1 MGAIRLP
8 KGNHEYAELVIN
20 DANVSGVYT
29 LNDTAPMR
37 DLEKTL
43 SELLTSPIGMSSLA
57 ESVCGVESVLIVC
70 DDNTRRTP
78 AKAILP
84 ILLSAL
90 NEAGIPDK
98 DITILFAAGTHR
110 AMTER
115 EIEEKIG
122 AEICRRLRF
131 HNHDHKGEM
140 RYKGNTPLGTPIYLN
155 PLADR
160 ADFIIGIG
168 SIIPHRYCGWSGG
181 GKIIQ
186 PGVCGEE
193 TIAETHLL
201 IAKDRTVNL
210 GSVNNVA
217 RDEINRVAETAGL
230 KMIINTVLNNA
241 GDPVAIVAGH
251 PVAAHEAGVE
261 VAREVCGVKME
272 RTDVVLIGA
281 WPEDQNLWQA
291 GKSLYTADL
300 AVKSGGTILLY
311 ASMAEGI
318 GEHEDENPPSGK
330 TSDEILQMINAREIE
345 DRIGGAAAYAMRLVL
360 DRSKVIIVSEN
371 LKERERTFMGMT
383 WMKDLQAA
391 VDRTLETMPEATV
404 NVICNGPEILPLT

>member
-8 KGNHEYAELVIN
+8 KGNHAYAEVVVN
-20 DANVSGVYT
+20 DANIAGVYT
-29 LNDTAPMR
+29 LNEVAPIR
-37 DLEKTL
+37 DLEAKFAEGL
-43 SELLTSPIGMSSLA
+43 RSPIGMDSLA
-57 ESVCGVESVLIVC
+57 VSARGAKNVLIVC

-84 ILLSAL
+84 TLLSAL
-90 NEAGIPDK
+90 NEAGIPDGA
-98 DITILFAAGTHR
+98 ITILFATGTHR

-122 AEICRRLRF
+122 AAIRRRIRYY
-131 HNHDHKGEM
+131 NHDYKGEM

-155 PLADR
+155 PLVDR
-160 ADFIIGIG
+160 ADFVIGVG

-193 TIAETHLL
+193 TNAETHLL
-201 IAKDRTVNL
+201 IAKDKTVNL
-210 GSVNNVA
+210 GSESNIV

-230 KMIINTVLNNA
+230 KMIINTVLNSA
-241 GDPVAIVAGH
+241 GDPVAVVAGH
-251 PVAAHEAGVE
+251 PVAAHEAGVAI
-261 VAREVCGVKME
+261 AREICGVRME
-272 RTDVVLIGA
+272 RTDVVLVGA

-300 AVKSGGTILLY
+300 AVKPGGTIVLC
-311 ASMAEGI
+311 ASMPEGI
-318 GEHEDENPPSGK
+318 GEHEEVTPLTGK
-330 TSDEILQMINAREIE
+330 TNEEILRMLDAHEIE
-345 DRIGGAAAYAMRLVL
+345 DRLSAAAAYALGLIL
-360 DRSKVIIVSEN
+360 DRNKVVVVSEHA
-371 LKERERTFMGMT
+371 EDRERTFIGMT
-383 WMKDLQAA
+383 WMRDLQAA
-391 VDRTLETMPEATV
+391 MDRALEANPKATV